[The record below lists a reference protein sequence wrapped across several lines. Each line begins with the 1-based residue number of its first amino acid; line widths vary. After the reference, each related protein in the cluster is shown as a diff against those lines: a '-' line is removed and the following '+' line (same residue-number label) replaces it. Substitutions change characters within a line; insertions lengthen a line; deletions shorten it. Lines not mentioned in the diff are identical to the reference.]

1 MPRRLLFATVLAAPL
16 LANVCGAAPAWAQ
29 DNPSFN
35 IANRA
40 VTAIN
45 EVYASPS
52 DITNWGSNRLINV
65 SVPPG
70 QKYAV
75 RLPADGTCV
84 YDVKV
89 VYANGRTDER
99 LGVNTCEIEDLPFPS
114 GTAIPNRQARQS
126 PADRRSFR
134 LVNRGRSGINEFYVS
149 PAGDDGWGQDR
160 LGDDTVAPGAS
171 YVIRLPPTPCS
182 YDLRIVYANGE
193 ATEKRRLNLCGITD
207 LRVP

>member
-1 MPRRLLFATVLAAPL
+1 MTRRLLFATFLAA
-16 LANVCGAAPAWAQ
+16 ACAGAPARAQ

-40 VTAIN
+40 VTAIS

-52 DITNWGSNRLINV
+52 DITDWGSNRLINV
-65 SVPPG
+65 LVPPG

-99 LGVNTCEIEDLPFPS
+99 LAVNTCEIEDLPFPS
-114 GTAIPNRQARQS
+114 GTALPNRQARTA

-149 PAGDDGWGQDR
+149 PTGDDGWGQDR

-193 ATEKRRLNLCGITD
+193 ATEKRRLNLCTITD

>member
-1 MPRRLLFATVLAAPL
+1 MTRRLLATL
-16 LANVCGAAPAWAQ
+16 LGAAWTAAYGSALAQAQ

-40 VTAIN
+40 ITAIN

-52 DITNWGSNRLINV
+52 DMTNWGSNRLINV

-70 QKYAV
+70 QRYAV

-89 VYANGRTDER
+89 IYANGRTDER
-99 LGVNTCEIEDLPFPS
+99 LGVNTCEIEDLPFPG
-114 GTAIPNRQARQS
+114 GTASPNRQARQTQ
-126 PADRRSFR
+126 ADRRPFR
-134 LVNRGRSGINEFYVS
+134 LVNRGRSGISELYVS
-149 PAGDDGWGQDR
+149 PSGEDGWGQDR
-160 LGDDTVAPGAS
+160 LGDDTVAPGTS
-171 YVIRLPPTPCS
+171 YVIRLPTIPCS

-193 ATEKRRLNLCGITD
+193 ATEKRRLNLCTTTD